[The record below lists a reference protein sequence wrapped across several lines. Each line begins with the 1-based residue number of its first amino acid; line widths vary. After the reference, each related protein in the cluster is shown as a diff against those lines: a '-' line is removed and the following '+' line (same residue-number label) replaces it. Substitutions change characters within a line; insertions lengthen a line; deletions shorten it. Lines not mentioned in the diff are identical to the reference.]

1 MYNRSEKESYRKKIE
16 ELISGRQKR
25 SRKDDNDN
33 SSDDAN
39 YSNINENEDISML
52 SDDIREN
59 VNTNDINGTRVEGIR
74 KYLGINKINL

>member
-1 MYNRSEKESYRKKIE
+1 MYNRDKKDNYRKKIE

-25 SRKDDNDN
+25 SRREDNDD

-39 YSNINENEDISML
+39 DSNINENEDSML
-52 SDDIREN
+52 SDNIGEN
-59 VNTNDINGTRVEGIR
+59 VNTNDINSTRVEGIR